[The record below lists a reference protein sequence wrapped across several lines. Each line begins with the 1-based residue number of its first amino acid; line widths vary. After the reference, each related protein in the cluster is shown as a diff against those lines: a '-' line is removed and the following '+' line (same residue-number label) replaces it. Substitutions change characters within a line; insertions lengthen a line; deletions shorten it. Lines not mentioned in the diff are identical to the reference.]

1 MDPEMRDLIISI
13 VITSIMVLAIIGLYV
28 VLNDVIG
35 G

>member
-13 VITSIMVLAIIGLYV
+13 VITSIMVLAIIGMYV